1 MLAAALLALALMVP
15 GVASAGDNPLSDV
28 PPEFEPAVDAA
39 AGELGVS
46 ADELK
51 SASKEEL
58 QKLLCGELE
67 GESSA
72 DIAARVQ
79 QALDDAPKEQLKGL
93 SEGELAQIKTQIP
106 LLISQLKEACA
117 EREDVADADDDTDVP
132 TPERVDAGAGG
143 LTNADGMVPVAFG
156 GAFALLFGLFG
167 FAIVRMRR
175 GDA

>member
-1 MLAAALLALALMVP
+1 M
-15 GVASAGDNPLSDV
+15 ASAGDNPLSDV

-58 QKLLCGELE
+58 QKLLCGKLE

-117 EREDVADADDDTDVP
+117 EREDVADTDDASDDTDVP